1 MNPRFACLTVLFLS
15 AVAFLSLQAMP
26 VEAHH
31 AAAPFY
37 FVDQNETIEGRV
49 TEFWFR
55 NPHSRLYLEVTDARG
70 EGSSIWELE
79 FGGARGLANQGW
91 SEDTFQLGELM
102 TASGAPARDG
112 ANRLNLRTLVRADTG
127 ETLLSPGGRGG
138 GVETADSPYNS
149 NEEALLAVLNQGLED
164 HDLSVFEEHVA
175 EDYIQHHPG
184 IGQGRQGLLAWLQNF
199 LWPIQARG
207 ERTSEA
213 PTRSERTFDNIIS
226 SADGSV
232 TMLHSTTR
240 TYDSS
245 GELINVRKV
254 AEIVRFDEKGQM
266 VEHWDVVGDPIT
278 ENLEFFEQ

>member
-102 TASGAPARDG
+102 TASGAP
-112 ANRLNLRTLVRADTG
+112 
-127 ETLLSPGGRGG
+127 P
-138 GVETADSPYNS
+138 ETAQID
-149 NEEALLAVLNQGLED
+149 LTLERW
-164 HDLSVFEEHVA
+164 S
-175 EDYIQHHPG
+175 
-184 IGQGRQGLLAWLQNF
+184 
-199 LWPIQARG
+199 
-207 ERTSEA
+207 A
-213 PTRSERTFDNIIS
+213 PTRARRC
-226 SADGSV
+226 SV
-232 TMLHSTTR
+232 R
-240 TYDSS
+240 AA
-245 GELINVRKV
+245 EV
-254 AEIVRFDEKGQM
+254 AA
-266 VEHWDVVGDPIT
+266 
-278 ENLEFFEQ
+278 